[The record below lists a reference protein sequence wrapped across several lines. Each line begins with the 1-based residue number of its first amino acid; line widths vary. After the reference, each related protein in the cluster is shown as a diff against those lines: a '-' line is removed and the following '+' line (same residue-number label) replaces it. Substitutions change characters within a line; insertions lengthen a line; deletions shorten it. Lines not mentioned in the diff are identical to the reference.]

1 MYTLLTEQELAKQ
14 LSVSLASVRRWRIN
28 GRGPLFVKVGASV
41 RYRPEEVEAWL
52 GELPTGGS
60 DSFRSPNAV
69 ARLMIKTRQSI
80 DRS

>member
-41 RYRPEEVEAWL
+41 RYGPEDVETWL
-52 GELPTGGS
+52 GELATGGS
-60 DSFRSPNAV
+60 DSFRTPNAV
-69 ARLMIKTRQSI
+69 PRVMVKTR
-80 DRS
+80 